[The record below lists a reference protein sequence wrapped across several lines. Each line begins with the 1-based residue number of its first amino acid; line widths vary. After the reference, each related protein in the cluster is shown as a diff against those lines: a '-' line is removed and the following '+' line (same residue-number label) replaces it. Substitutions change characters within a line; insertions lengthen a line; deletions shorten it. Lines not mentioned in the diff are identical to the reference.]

1 MNKNEN
7 GFTLIEL
14 IVVMLIVSVLTAIA
28 APNWLALS
36 NKQKLNAATEKIYLY
51 LQDGKN
57 KAQQQN
63 RAYRVSFRND
73 NGVPQVAVNLERN
86 VTLNPS
92 SNRWENLSEGSTGL
106 TFNLTDGASV
116 IFNHDGTIR
125 PPNNP
130 SEEIIMINVN
140 ESIKVN
146 MVNQASASQRCIVV
160 STVLGSL
167 RKAEGE
173 NCN

>member
-28 APNWLALS
+28 APSWLALL
-36 NKQKLNAATEKIYLY
+36 NRQKLNTATEKIYLY

-92 SNRWENLSEGSTGL
+92 SNMWENLSEGTTGL
-106 TFNLTDGASV
+106 TFDLTDGASI
-116 IFNHDGTIR
+116 IFNHDGTI
-125 PPNNP
+125 NED
-130 SEEIIMINVN
+130 SDININ
-140 ESIKVN
+140 ESINVN

-160 STVLGSL
+160 STLLGSL

-173 NCN
+173 NCD